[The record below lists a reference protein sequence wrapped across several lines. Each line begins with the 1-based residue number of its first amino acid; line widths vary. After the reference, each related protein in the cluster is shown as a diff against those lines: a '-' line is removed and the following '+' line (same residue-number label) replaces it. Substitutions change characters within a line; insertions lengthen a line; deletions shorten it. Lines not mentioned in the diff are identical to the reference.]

1 MSRPIGNIT
10 RQIQP
15 REAPAPPKDYEDEY
29 RKLQIDFNEVKKA
42 RVAQED
48 HIKMLAVARYICL
61 TAENMHN

>member
-1 MSRPIGNIT
+1 MSRPIGNVT
-10 RQIQP
+10 RQMQP

-48 HIKMLAVARYICL
+48 HIKMLVIS
-61 TAENMHN
+61 